1 MRACKCNLGTNFV
14 IGAQKKEISLGH
26 EMCIRERVAEQIC
39 GGEQKKEFFGIKVE
53 KKRTGS
59 DQFKICESYFWL
71 YLIEDLGECK
81 NVKKF

>member
-1 MRACKCNLGTNFV
+1 M
-14 IGAQKKEISLGH
+14 IGAQKKEISLGS

-39 GGEQKKEFFGIKVE
+39 GGEQKREFSVIKVE

-71 YLIEDLGECK
+71 YLRGDLGRM
-81 NVKKF
+81 